1 MDDNIKNKAISGA
14 IWTGIEKIFRQVV
27 QFIFGI
33 ILARLLE
40 PSDYGVVGMLAIF
53 MAIATTF
60 TDSGM
65 GSALIQKKDKNEDD
79 YNTVFWFNFIVS
91 IIFYILLFIGAPYI
105 AVFYHM
111 PILKDVTPVVAI
123 TLILGALSTV
133 HTTRLSINLQFREQS
148 IISIVSMIVTGVIGI
163 ALAYL
168 GYGVW
173 ALVFQNIAS
182 SLLTVILVW
191 LALRWVPRLSFSMK
205 SFRELFGFGS
215 RILGS
220 SLINTIY
227 RNISTLVIG
236 RLFSPDQIGYY
247 NRGVGYAHMPTDMV
261 QDMALKVNY
270 PILAKLKDDDVQLLR
285 AYKKLMSL
293 PLYILYP
300 ILIGMVVT
308 AEPLIS
314 LMIGDKWL
322 PCVPVMQILCIGC
335 MFTPLTHLNLNLLY
349 VKGRSDLVLRLEL
362 IKKPIGFALLL
373 GLAPFGIVWMVVGQA
388 VYSFIAFSF
397 NCYYTGKILG
407 YGEIK
412 QLKVLM
418 PIFIN
423 CLIMAIVI
431 YIVMLP
437 FDSNIAK
444 LSMGVSSGLV
454 SYLIVSLLCK
464 DKCLEEII
472 CIIRSKLKKNEKSDI

>member
-1 MDDNIKNKAISGA
+1 MEENIKNRAISGA
-14 IWTGIEKIFRQVV
+14 IWTGIEKILRQVV

-33 ILARLLE
+33 ILARLLD

-65 GSALIQKKDKNEDD
+65 GSALIQKKDKSEDD
-79 YNTVFWFNFIVS
+79 YNTVFWFNLIVS
-91 IIFYILLFIGAPYI
+91 IIFYVLLFIGAPYI
-105 AVFYHM
+105 ADFYHL
-111 PILKDVTPVVAI
+111 PILKEVTPVISI
-123 TLILGALSTV
+123 TLVLGALSTV

-148 IISIVSMIVTGVIGI
+148 IISIVSMIATGIIGI

-270 PILAKLKDDDVQLLR
+270 PILAKLKDNNDQLLS

-308 AEPLIS
+308 ADPLIS
-314 LMIGDKWL
+314 VMIGDKWL

-397 NCYYTGKILG
+397 NCYYTGKILV

-412 QLKVLM
+412 QLKVLL

-423 CLIMAIVI
+423 CIIMALVV
-431 YIVMLP
+431 YLSMLP
-437 FDSNIAK
+437 FDTNYIK
-444 LSMGVSSGLV
+444 LIVGVTTGIL
-454 SYLIVSLLCK
+454 SYLLYSIFTKDSCYIEIMNIVK
-464 DKCLEEII
+464 TKI
-472 CIIRSKLKKNEKSDI
+472 LKK